1 MIGWCTMYYY
11 EPKWDE
17 KTLDC
22 YLQTQGHTVGFKSLK
37 KKRKEKCLGRISSEL
52 PSLLWLTFAG
62 WYLIIRQHATQE
74 MFVIVFKVK
83 VTEGSDLYQKNRIL
97 KTLFIPLQEI
107 TVSIRALKKHTKPL
121 TRFIYSDYLSQL
133 FLNILLLGTVGVL
146 IGVL

>member
-1 MIGWCTMYYY
+1 
-11 EPKWDE
+11 
-17 KTLDC
+17 
-22 YLQTQGHTVGFKSLK
+22 
-37 KKRKEKCLGRISSEL
+37 
-52 PSLLWLTFAG
+52 
-62 WYLIIRQHATQE
+62 

-107 TVSIRALKKHTKPL
+107 TVSIRALKKHTKTL
-121 TRFIYSDYLSQL
+121 TRFIHSDYLSQL